1 MDSVSVCSEVQEL
14 KTILLHRPGKELEH
28 LTPQYLD
35 ELLFEDIPW
44 LERMQEEHDQFAQTL
59 RDNGCEVLYHQQ
71 LLHDV
76 LKDSAVRKE
85 QIDIA
90 CRLSDLEHLK
100 EYSHIRDYIEALS
113 SEELAALLI
122 EGLPKDRIETG
133 GWNLSLAYHTRDTY
147 PFYINPLPN
156 HYFTRDPGAVIG
168 KGVSLNAMNSHARK
182 RESYLLKA
190 IFDNHPLFKGR
201 ELKRWYQPS
210 EKASIEG
217 GDILVLSDKVLAIGC
232 SARTSSTGIETLAE
246 RLFGSDTGIEEI
258 LVVQLPIK
266 RAYMHLD
273 TVLTMLD
280 HDKFT
285 IYPGIAQLIRTFRLT
300 PGKGGSV
307 IVESEDD
314 LEKALGRALKLP
326 AVDIIYSGGG
336 KGITA
341 DREQWNDSTNT
352 LALAPGKVITYRRNV
367 VSNDTLRKHGIE
379 VVEVEGNEL
388 VRGRGG
394 PRCMSMPLHRA

>member
-1 MDSVSVCSEVQEL
+1 MDTVSVHSEVQEL

-44 LERMQEEHDQFAQTL
+44 LERMQEEHDLFAQTL
-59 RDNGCEVLYHQQ
+59 RNNGCEVLYHQQ

-76 LKDSAVRKE
+76 LKDDKLRKD
-85 QIDIA
+85 QIDLV
-90 CRLSDLEHLK
+90 CRLSGLDHLK
-100 EYSHIRDYIEALS
+100 EYSHIRDYIEGLTPG
-113 SEELAALLI
+113 ELAALFI
-122 EGLPKDRIETG
+122 EGLPKDRIHTG
-133 GWNLSLAYHTRDTY
+133 GWNLSLAYYTRDTY

-156 HYFTRDPGAVIG
+156 LYFTRDPGSIISE
-168 KGVSLNAMNSHARK
+168 GVSLNAMKSHARM

-190 IFDNHPLFKGR
+190 IFDHHPRFTDKSI
-201 ELKRWYQPS
+201 KRWYQPS

-217 GDILVLSDKVLAIGC
+217 GDILVLNERALAIGC

-246 RLFGSDTGIEEI
+246 RLFNSDSGIEEI
-258 LVVQLPIK
+258 LVVQLPLK

-273 TVLTMLD
+273 TVFTMLD
-280 HDKFT
+280 YDKFT
-285 IYPGIAQLIRTFRLT
+285 IYPGIAQTIKTYRLT
-300 PGKGGSV
+300 PGKEGSV
-307 IVESEDD
+307 NVETEQS
-314 LEKALGRALKLP
+314 LEKALCKALSLP
-326 AVDIIYSGGG
+326 AVDLIYSGGG
-336 KGITA
+336 KGFTA

-367 VSNDTLRKHGIE
+367 VSNDTLRKHDIE
-379 VVEVEGNEL
+379 VVEIEGNEL